1 MQQRHFVRVFRFQ
14 QIHDVFQRA
23 RFHIHDVLERIDEAH
38 FEIHRNI
45 FVQVARSVVVFRAEH
60 GRDFKHPFVN
70 AHKRLLVQLRRL
82 CQIHLLSEVIQFE
95 NVRAAL
101 GARKI
106 DLRRVHLGKILQR

>member
-1 MQQRHFVRVFRFQ
+1 M
-14 QIHDVFQRA
+14 
-23 RFHIHDVLERIDEAH
+23 VL
-38 FEIHRNI
+38 
-45 FVQVARSVVVFRAEH
+45 RAEH